1 MRVVVFIAGVTA
13 IVMICDRLP
22 IHPALS
28 MAIASSSSLVQGVI
42 VGKAL

>member
-22 IHPALS
+22 IRPALS
-28 MAIASSSSLVQGVI
+28 MTIASSSSLVLGFI
-42 VGKAL
+42 VGAIL